1 MRRCLNRWKAKRQK
15 YSEMGGEGRSSINK
29 ERKVIDTD
37 GETNNNLKVINEQE
51 RNKSRMKENA

>member
-1 MRRCLNRWKAKRQK
+1 
-15 YSEMGGEGRSSINK
+15 MGGEGRSSINK

-51 RNKSRMKENA
+51 RNKSRMKENAQPP